1 MDARGQVLGRL
12 ATKVAT
18 LLVGKHKKDY
28 VPHLDMGD
36 YVVVTNSKDVRV
48 TGKKEEN
55 KIYYHHSGY
64 PGGLKAIPLS
74 RMRRE
79 HPSRI
84 IQLAVRRM
92 LPVNRLR
99 DVRMTRLKMFVGE
112 QYPYGNKL
120 RNKRTQELKN

>member
-18 LLVGKHKKDY
+18 LLIGKHKKDY

-55 KIYYHHSGY
+55 KMYYRHSGY
-64 PGGLKAIPLS
+64 PGGLKAVPLS

-79 HPSRI
+79 HPNRI
-84 IQLAVRRM
+84 VQLAVRRM
-92 LPVNRLR
+92 LPANRLR
-99 DVRMTRLKMFVGE
+99 ADRMVRLKVLEGE
-112 QYPYGNKL
+112 EHPYGDKL